1 MFVDACGSADLV
13 TWIQNYVIA
22 SYDNFLTTCRLK
34 LFMIFLKL
42 TKTFA
47 RILSRAVLK
56 NKNLIENV
64 LENFLK
70 NKIFHVNVLENKNLG
85 KLD

>member
-13 TWIQNYVIA
+13 TWIENYVMA

-56 NKNLIENV
+56 NKNLIEN
-64 LENFLK
+64 FLK
-70 NKIFHVNVLENKNLG
+70 NKIFHVNVLENKKLG

>member
-13 TWIQNYVIA
+13 TWIENYVMA

-56 NKNLIENV
+56 NKNLIEN
-64 LENFLK
+64 FLK